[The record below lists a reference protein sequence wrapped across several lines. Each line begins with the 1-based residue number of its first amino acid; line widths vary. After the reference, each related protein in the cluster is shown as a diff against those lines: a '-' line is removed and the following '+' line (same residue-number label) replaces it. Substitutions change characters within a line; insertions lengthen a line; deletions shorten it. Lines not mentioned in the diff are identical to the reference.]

1 MEKRLEEN
9 ARLEK
14 EQMRKDKM
22 ELLAD
27 RRSKQIEVKKIE
39 QKVNRIKAVC
49 WKYLVHYGYFIRN
62 IKFQLEDWE
71 KQELHLVN
79 FIRTS
84 AKPQIFY
91 CPKVHTPETLKL
103 LEASKEF
110 VESKSP
116 AAFVV

>member
-49 WKYLVHYGYFIRN
+49 
-62 IKFQLEDWE
+62 
-71 KQELHLVN
+71 
-79 FIRTS
+79 
-84 AKPQIFY
+84 
-91 CPKVHTPETLKL
+91 
-103 LEASKEF
+103 
-110 VESKSP
+110 
-116 AAFVV
+116 